1 MVINN
6 QVRNE
11 VVNILADG
19 GLKKIKFFHNGR
31 KTFHDLEEELPAV
44 CVFID
49 ESECDEFT
57 ACEDEWEG
65 NLQIAIYLPLHSTE
79 DDLDAIA
86 EEISNLM
93 KNENV
98 DSVDGFKLKKYS
110 YDYDPNENLWISATL
125 TYLINYF
132 R

>member
-1 MVINN
+1 M
-6 QVRNE
+6 
-11 VVNILADG
+11 
-19 GLKKIKFFHNGR
+19 
-31 KTFHDLEEELPAV
+31 DL
-44 CVFID
+44 
-49 ESECDEFT
+49 
-57 ACEDEWEG
+57 
-65 NLQIAIYLPLHSTE
+65 
-79 DDLDAIA
+79 
-86 EEISNLM
+86 